1 MAAKKTANTIKS
13 KKPVKKPAAPKKA
26 PVVKPVVAEAKVR
39 KPRKAKSDLGSSFEI
54 MLKKQAEL
62 DAYKKQAKIDLKKKY
77 DDKVKEAESLKAQYE
92 KLFGEKLDA
101 PAKVQKVK
109 AKRAPAK
116 GFTLSQVESYLE
128 QLAAGGKIKIAGKN
142 AKTVAKMKDAYDKA
156 ATKDAKSILELLTK

>member
-1 MAAKKTANTIKS
+1 MATKKTANTIKS

-26 PVVKPVVAEAKVR
+26 PAVKPVVAEAKVR
-39 KPRKAKSDLGSSFEI
+39 KPRKPKSDLGSSFEI

-62 DAYKKQAKIDLKKKY
+62 DAYKKQAKIDLKKQY
-77 DDKVKEAESLKAQYE
+77 DDKLKEAEALKAQYE

-101 PAKVQKVK
+101 PAKVQKVR

-156 ATKDAKSILELLTK
+156 TTKDAKSILELLNK